1 MRLNRTLALGAATL
15 ALIGACSSGGGSS
28 PTPATSPELT
38 TSPAASMAA
47 SMPAASAAASLP
59 ASSAAASAGASA
71 GTAGGAKPAIR
82 IGSAGFYE
90 AKLMGE
96 IYAQVLE
103 ASGYTVTRNLGL
115 GTRDVLEPALLTGK
129 VDLVPEYIGSTLQW
143 LNQQA
148 KDTSADHQA
157 AGDAATTAQRL
168 QAALQSK
175 GVTVLQYT
183 PAQDQNGFVVRK
195 DTADQYHLAKVSDLT
210 AVQDKLTWGLP
221 PECTTNP
228 LCGAALHDLYGITIP
243 PKNVKALAACDAPI
257 AQALQNKAVD
267 VAELCT
273 TQPDIAR
280 FGFVLLQ
287 DDKQSQP
294 SDNIA
299 PLVRDDYLSKTDKAS
314 FEKLLNDVSAKMTT
328 EMLTQLGVEINVNQK
343 DIADVAKT
351 WLTQNG
357 FLK

>member
-1 MRLNRTLALGAATL
+1 
-15 ALIGACSSGGGSS
+15 
-28 PTPATSPELT
+28 
-38 TSPAASMAA
+38 
-47 SMPAASAAASLP
+47 
-59 ASSAAASAGASA
+59 
-71 GTAGGAKPAIR
+71 
-82 IGSAGFYE
+82 
-90 AKLMGE
+90 
-96 IYAQVLE
+96 VLE

-115 GTRDVLEPALLTGK
+115 GTRDVLEPALLSGK

-143 LNQQA
+143 LNKQA
-148 KDTSADHQA
+148 KDTTPGDQA
-157 AGDAATTAQRL
+157 SGDAATTAQRL

-195 DTADQYHLAKVSDLT
+195 DTADQYHLTKVSDLT
-210 AVQDKLTWGLP
+210 AIQDKLTWGLP
-221 PECTTNP
+221 PECSTNP
-228 LCGAALHDLYGITIP
+228 LCGGALKSLYNIT
-243 PKNVKALAACDAPI
+243 PKNVKPLDACSAPI

-299 PLVRDDYLSKTDKAS
+299 PLVRDDYLSKTDQAS